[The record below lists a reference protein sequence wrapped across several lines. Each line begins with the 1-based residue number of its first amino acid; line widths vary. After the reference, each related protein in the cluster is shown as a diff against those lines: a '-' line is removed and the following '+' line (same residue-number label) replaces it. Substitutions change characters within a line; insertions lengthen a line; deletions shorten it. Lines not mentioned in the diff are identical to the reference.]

1 MAVVGI
7 VVHHQRE
14 QAAEL
19 ARDAAAWLRERGH
32 EVRVPL
38 SDAAVAGLSEAA
50 SAEATFAKGLDVAVS
65 LGGDGTML
73 RTVDLVA
80 AEDVPVIGVNVGQL
94 GYLTEVEPAG
104 MRMALK
110 RFLAGSYEVE
120 ERMLLAL
127 TVEAAGF
134 EAGAEHL
141 ALNEAVLE
149 KTPMG
154 HTVRLGVSV
163 DGETFT
169 PYAADGLIV
178 ATPTG
183 STAYAFSARGPIV
196 EPTHRCLLMTPV
208 SPHMLFDRTLV
219 LAPGATVRIE
229 VLGDRDA
236 TLSVDGSN
244 LGTLR
249 PGDAIRA
256 TGAAG
261 SARPPGRPRSPLHH
275 GPLGARRR
283 AGHRGHRARRP
294 ARPARPPVPAAHR
307 GPARGRR
314 SLRRRRPRADA
325 GGSPRDPDPR
335 RRAGGAGRRRAGAG
349 P

>member
-1 MAVVGI
+1 MI
-7 VVHHQRE
+7 LHHERD

-19 ARDAAAWLRERGH
+19 ARDAATWLGERGH
-32 EVRVPL
+32 EVRLPVR
-38 SDAAVAGLSEAA
+38 DAGIAGLPTLAVPEEGLAR
-50 SAEATFAKGLDVAVS
+50 GLDVAVS

-80 AEDVPVIGVNVGQL
+80 AEGVPIIGVNVGQL
-94 GYLTEVEPAG
+94 GYLTEVEPPG
-104 MRMALK
+104 LRMALK

-120 ERMLLAL
+120 ERMLLQV
-127 TVEAAGF
+127 TVDAPGF
-134 EAGAEHL
+134 EPGEGPHRRRAGDGRSFL

-154 HTVRLGVSV
+154 HTVRLGVSI

-208 SPHMLFDRTLV
+208 SPHMLFDRSLV
-219 LAPGATVRIE
+219 LAPSARVRIE
-229 VLGDRDA
+229 VAGDRSA
-236 TLSVDGSN
+236 TVSVDGHN

-249 PGDAIRA
+249 TGDAI
-256 TGAAG
+256 TCTAANP
-261 SARPPGRPRSPLHH
+261 SARFVTFG
-275 GPLGARRR
+275 
-283 AGHRGHRARRP
+283 
-294 ARPARPPVPAAHR
+294 
-307 GPARGRR
+307 
-314 SLRRRRPRADA
+314 
-325 GGSPRDPDPR
+325 PRDFLRILKMKFGLSDR
-335 RRAGGAGRRRAGAG
+335 
-349 P
+349 